1 MRRPVFNSPFA
12 DEMNHYLNDRVAAG
26 FQESSYYG
34 ELKKFD
40 RFCCEEKLIAP
51 IFAEDNA
58 SRWLE
63 RSTDESTTTHYHRI
77 NGSKQF
83 LIYIKKKRYD
93 VFVIRDIRFRPT
105 DFQPHI
111 YTKEQV
117 QRYFLAVDSYSDSRS
132 KKAAIQY
139 PVLFR
144 ILYCCG
150 SRLSETLSIRKMDVD
165 LDNGIIKLSETKNNC
180 ERYIVLSDELSDFM
194 RQFANKCFYLLADN
208 DYIFTTRTG
217 KRINGRRVYEV
228 HRMFL
233 EKAVI
238 PYIGKGLGPRV
249 HDWRHTMAVQSF
261 KQMIDSG
268 LDMYVAL
275 PILSAYLGHKTIFAT
290 EKYVRLTMQIYPQ
303 IEEKFRSSVDLIF
316 GGLADENN

>member
-1 MRRPVFNSPFA
+1 MFNSCFA
-12 DEMNHYLNDRVAAG
+12 DEMNHYLDDRVAAG
-26 FQESSYYG
+26 FKEKSFYG
-34 ELKKFD
+34 ELRKFD
-40 RFCCEEKLIAP
+40 RFCCEEKITMP
-51 IFAEDNA
+51 IFTEDHA
-58 SRWLE
+58 TRWLE
-63 RSTDESTTTHYHRI
+63 RLTDEAVTTHYNRI
-77 NGSKQF
+77 NSSKQF
-83 LIYIKKKRYD
+83 LIYLKKKGYD
-93 VFVIRDIRFRPT
+93 VFVVRDVRYRPT

-117 QRYFLAVDSYSDSRS
+117 QRYFGAIDSYSDSKS

-150 SRLSETLSIRKMDVD
+150 TRLSETLSIRKKDVD
-165 LDNGIIKLSETKNNC
+165 LDNGIIKLFETKNNC
-180 ERYIVLSDELSDFM
+180 ERYIVLSDELGDLVKE
-194 RQFANKCFYLLADN
+194 FANKCFYLLADD
-208 DYIFTTRTG
+208 DYIFSTRTG
-217 KRINGRRVYEV
+217 KRIDGKQIYEI
-228 HRMFL
+228 HRMCL
-233 EKAVI
+233 ERSEI
-238 PYIGKGLGPRV
+238 PYIGGGLGPRI
-249 HDWRHTMAVQSF
+249 HDFRHTMAVQSF

-290 EKYVRLTMQIYPQ
+290 ERYVRLTMQIYPQ